1 MRGLIHRVFFENMV
15 TSLAVLL
22 GGMQVLVGHFV
33 VVVLAGRPGPGFPLG
48 CALALGLTTANVFVL
63 PFIRRALRRQGPA
76 AVVARGYTAIGFA
89 TIVLGAV
96 IGAAW
101 AGFFPLAALLGA
113 AGLGPDSLLHAFRL
127 ATLPV
132 VGALFFM
139 LIWGFTGGQARIE
152 RTSLRIPLVGLDP
165 ALRGL
170 RIVQISDLHIGNA
183 MQDKK
188 LEGLVEDVNALGAD
202 LIAVTGDLF
211 DHDPGVVESGVK
223 RLAALTA
230 PLGVYAVLGNH
241 DVYTGRE
248 YVARMLAKHAP
259 GLRLLRGETVRVP
272 APAPLYVAGVDD
284 PGKKAWTARGALPEL
299 DALARELPQDG
310 PVVLLVHRPE
320 AFPQAA
326 KLGFAL
332 VLAGHTHGGQIALPT
347 PGGHWNPARA
357 VTRFYRG
364 LYHAP
369 EHRSILYV
377 NRGLGVAG
385 PRIRFNCPREIATLE
400 LV

>member
-1 MRGLIHRVFFENMV
+1 LRGLVRWVFFENMV

-33 VVVLAGRPGPGFPLG
+33 IVVLAGHRGPGLALG
-48 CALALGLTTANVFVL
+48 SVLALGLTSANVLVL
-63 PFIRRALRRQGPA
+63 PFLRRALRRQGLA
-76 AVVARGYTAIGFA
+76 SAIARAYMAIGFA
-89 TIVLGAV
+89 TILLGAA
-96 IGAAW
+96 IAAAW
-101 AGFFPLAALLGA
+101 AGFLPLAALLGTT
-113 AGLGPDSLLHAFRL
+113 GLSPESLLHVFRV

-132 VGALFFM
+132 VGSLAFM

-152 RTSLRIPLVGLDP
+152 RTSLRIPLRGLP
-165 ALRGL
+165 ETLRGL

-183 MQDKK
+183 MGGAKLAGLIQDVHA
-188 LEGLVEDVNALGAD
+188 LEPD
-202 LIAVTGDLF
+202 LIALTGDLF
-211 DHDPGVVESGVK
+211 DYDPAAVEPGAML
-223 RLAALTA
+223 LAGLHA

-241 DVYTGRE
+241 DVYAGRE
-248 YVARMLAKHAP
+248 HVARALAKHAP
-259 GLRLLRGETVRVP
+259 ALRLLRGEVVSVP
-272 APAPLYVAGVDD
+272 APAPLYVAGIED
-284 PGKKAWTARGALPEL
+284 PGKDWTARGDLPEL
-299 DALARELPQDG
+299 NALAKSLPTDG

-320 AFPQAA
+320 AFEQAA
-326 KLGFAL
+326 RLGFPL
-332 VLAGHTHGGQIALPT
+332 VLAGHTHGGQVALPT

-364 LYHAP
+364 LYHAK

>member
-1 MRGLIHRVFFENMV
+1 LRGLIRRVLFENMV

-33 VVVLAGRPGPGFPLG
+33 IVVLAGRPGPGLALG
-48 CALALGLTTANVFVL
+48 CALALGLTSANVLVL
-63 PFIRRALRRQGPA
+63 PFIRRALRRHGPA
-76 AVVARGYTAIGFA
+76 SVIAHGYTAIGFA
-89 TIVLGAV
+89 TILMGAV

-101 AGFFPLAALLGA
+101 AGFLPLAALLGA
-113 AGLGPDSLLHAFRL
+113 AGLGPKSLLQVFRV

-132 VGALFFM
+132 VGALVFM

-152 RTSLRIPLVGLDP
+152 RTSLRIPLRGLP
-165 ALRGL
+165 EALRGL
-170 RIVQISDLHIGNA
+170 RVVQISDLHIGNA
-183 MQDKK
+183 MEGAK
-188 LEGLVEDVNALGAD
+188 LKRLLGDVNSLEPD
-202 LIAVTGDLF
+202 LIALTGDLF
-211 DHDPGVVESGVK
+211 DFDPAAVEPGAK
-223 RLAALTA
+223 LLGELHA
-230 PLGVYAVLGNH
+230 PFGVYAVLGNH
-241 DVYTGRE
+241 DVYAGRE
-248 YVARMLAKHAP
+248 HVARALAKHAP
-259 GLRLLRGETVRVP
+259 GLRLLRGEIVRVP
-272 APAPLYVAGVDD
+272 TPAPLYVAGVED
-284 PGKKAWTARGALPEL
+284 PGKDWTAKGELPEL
-299 DALARELPQDG
+299 NALGRELPKDG
-310 PVVLLVHRPE
+310 PVLLLVHRPE

-326 KLGFAL
+326 KLGFPL

-357 VTRFYRG
+357 VTGFYRG
-364 LYHAP
+364 LYHAT